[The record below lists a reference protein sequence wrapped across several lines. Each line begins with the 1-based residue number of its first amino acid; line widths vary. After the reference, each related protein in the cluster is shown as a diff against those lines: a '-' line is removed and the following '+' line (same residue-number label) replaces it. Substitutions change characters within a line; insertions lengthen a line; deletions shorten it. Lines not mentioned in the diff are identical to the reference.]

1 MYHDNIKKEINELL
15 DTILEDYSH
24 IINNFKTTATKK
36 EEMESIVYGKK
47 HTISLCTKI
56 CEIYKKLMEL
66 KYNQFNTIA

>member
-1 MYHDNIKKEINELL
+1 MYYDNIKKEIYELL
-15 DTILEDYSH
+15 DAILEDYSH
-24 IINNFKTTATKK
+24 IINNFKTTVTKK

-56 CEIYKKLMEL
+56 CDIYKKLMEL